1 MVRRPTS
8 IRLPY
13 QSALALAQ
21 GRNDMSAD
29 TDVDDVIMRLRF
41 YGAGDYATYW
51 QIQKA
56 ADLIQR
62 FNPSAPPDDV
72 NGVLEIHN
80 ARLFVEGGFTPK
92 DVPEADHAT
101 LTDAARHIRRVVAQ
115 WFRALEDED
124 LDDKLGDVDWQYHE
138 QLLELLG
145 GLGVFGRCSATSMLA
160 ALDRARTRSGDLLTS
175 KRLVE
180 NYDAEVRALLLAD
193 PDRAELVIRH
203 HLENHVRK
211 ETFLPASLTPADQRA
226 LIQEYIDSDNP
237 NGNYLKLVANAPI
250 DAKTGIDKRLIVNAK
265 RRYDAQVKEFFA
277 TNSGIRT
284 GCSVTVSGTQIEPV
298 TATLEDTVIEY
309 TFGEAWLEDTLDYA
323 SVLNNFQFLLEFAP
337 EDGLLT
343 MPAVDSE
350 RRGLE
355 SAFGLDGTH
364 DYLTGHVFTA
374 KDLATLSQTVMYR
387 RFLAA
392 RDIDLEEVLRWY
404 FEEHLPSELGITG
417 FAFNPS
423 SSTANYLERC
433 RNLFAEMESIATQ
446 YNLFVEDGEIDH
458 DLATAGADLVRY
470 RAIPSSLEGKYAY
483 ATAHPEIQS
492 ILHILFSDQSHLTY
506 VDENLSGDNAVD
518 LLVRNEVPYE
528 ALHAFQQPMI
538 DKLIEIGLAENTGW
552 RIVLTN
558 FPLFSVLR
566 SLSHHEVVAYHHL
579 DQSARSHV
587 DAMIDAGWL
596 VRRSSLLT
604 EAEAAYF
611 NYNLNSVDFSN
622 GPKLRNK
629 YQHGVQP
636 KVDGEA
642 QHQDTYYRALRLM
655 IALTIKINDELVL
668 ASAANGI
675 APPDE
680 TPVDRDS

>member
-1 MVRRPTS
+1 MT
-8 IRLPY
+8 
-13 QSALALAQ
+13 
-21 GRNDMSAD
+21 AD
-29 TDVDDVIMRLRF
+29 TDVDDVDDVTMRLRF
-41 YGAGDYATYW
+41 YGAGDFATYW

-72 NGVLEIHN
+72 NGILEIHN
-80 ARLFVEGGFTPK
+80 ARLFVEAGFTPK
-92 DVPEADHAT
+92 DLPEAEHT
-101 LTDAARHIRRVVAQ
+101 SLTEAARPIRRVVAQ
-115 WFRALEDED
+115 WFHALKDED
-124 LDDKLGDVDWQYHE
+124 LDDKLSDVDWQYHE
-138 QLLELLG
+138 HLLDLLAA
-145 GLGVFGRCSATSMLA
+145 LGVFGRCSATPMLA
-160 ALDRARTRSGDLLTS
+160 VLDRARIHPGDLLTS

-180 NYDAEVRALLLAD
+180 NYDTQVRDLLLAN

-203 HLENHVRK
+203 HLEDQVRN
-211 ETFLPASLTPADQRA
+211 ETFLPASLTPADQRE
-226 LIQEYIDSDNP
+226 LIQKYIDSDNP

-250 DAKTGIDKRLIVNAK
+250 DDKTGVDKRLIVKAK

-277 TNSGIRT
+277 TNTGITT
-284 GCSVTVSGTQIEPV
+284 GCSVSVSDTQIEPMMV
-298 TATLEDTVIEY
+298 SLDDTVIEY
-309 TFGEAWLEDTLDYA
+309 TFSEAWLEDTLDYA
-323 SVLNNFQFLLEFAP
+323 SVLNNFQFLFEFAP

-343 MPAVDSE
+343 LPAVDSE

-355 SAFGLDGTH
+355 SVFGLNGTH

-387 RFLAA
+387 RFLEA

-417 FAFNPS
+417 FAFTPS

-446 YNLFVEDGEIDH
+446 YNLFIEDGEIDH
-458 DLATAGADLVRY
+458 DVATAGADLVRY
-470 RAIPSSLEGKYAY
+470 RDISSAIEGKYAY
-483 ATAHPEIQS
+483 ATDHPEIQS
-492 ILHILFSDQSHLTY
+492 ILHTLFSDQSHLTY

-538 DKLIEIGLAENTGW
+538 DKLIEIGLAKNTGQ

-566 SLSHHEVVAYHHL
+566 SLSHHEAVAYHHL
-579 DQSARSHV
+579 DHAARAHV

-636 KVDGEA
+636 KGEGEA

-668 ASAANGI
+668 TSTDHGI
-675 APPDE
+675 STTDE
-680 TPVDRDS
+680 TPADRDN

>member
-1 MVRRPTS
+1 MT
-8 IRLPY
+8 
-13 QSALALAQ
+13 
-21 GRNDMSAD
+21 DD
-29 TDVDDVIMRLRF
+29 TDVDDVSMRMRF

-51 QIQKA
+51 QSQEA
-56 ADLIQR
+56 ADIIRR
-62 FNPSAPPDDV
+62 FNPSAPPEDV
-72 NGVLEIHN
+72 NGILELHN
-80 ARLFVEGGFTPK
+80 ARLFVEAGFTPK
-92 DVPEADHAT
+92 DLPEAEQAT
-101 LTDAARHIRRVVAQ
+101 LTEAAGPIRRVVAQ
-115 WFRALEDED
+115 WFHALEDED
-124 LDDKLGDVDWQYHE
+124 LDDKLSDVDWQYHE
-138 QLLELLG
+138 HLLELLA
-145 GLGVFGRCSATSMLA
+145 GLGVFGRCSATPMLA
-160 ALDRARTRSGDLLTS
+160 ALDRARIHPGDLLTS

-180 NYDAEVRALLLAD
+180 NYDTQVRDLVLAD

-203 HLENHVRK
+203 HLEDQVRN

-226 LIQEYIDSDNP
+226 LIQKYIDSDNP

-250 DAKTGIDKRLIVNAK
+250 DAKTGVDKRLIVNAK

-277 TNSGIRT
+277 TNTGIRT
-284 GCSVTVSGTQIEPV
+284 GCSVSVSDTQIEPMTV
-298 TATLEDTVIEY
+298 SLDDTVIEY
-309 TFGEAWLEDTLDYA
+309 TFSEAWLEDTLDNA
-323 SVLNNFQFLLEFAP
+323 SVLNNFQFLFEFAP

-355 SAFGLDGTH
+355 SVFGLDGTH

-387 RFLAA
+387 RFLEA

-404 FEEHLPSELGITG
+404 FEEHLASELGITG
-417 FAFNPS
+417 FAFTPS

-446 YNLFVEDGEIDH
+446 YTLFIEDGEIDH
-458 DLATAGADLVRY
+458 DVATAGADLVRY
-470 RAIPSSLEGKYAY
+470 RAIPSALEGKYAY
-483 ATAHPEIQS
+483 ATDHPEIQS

-538 DKLIEIGLAENTGW
+538 DKLIEIGLAKNTGH

-566 SLSHHEVVAYHHL
+566 SLSHHEAVAYHHL
-579 DQSARSHV
+579 DQAARAHV
-587 DAMIDAGWL
+587 DTMIDAGWL

-636 KVDGEA
+636 KGEGEA

-668 ASAANGI
+668 ASAENGI
-675 APPDE
+675 PTADE
-680 TPVDRDS
+680 TPADRDS